1 MPNTNIVGP
10 VQTVV
15 AKVKELA
22 RTALRGQ
29 LISARLA
36 KIAGLNGEV
45 TTVNGYIADQNKEI
59 ARANYALS
67 MVDAANPDAADLT
80 KEANDRVTAANASI
94 KKFQDD
100 LANLQKSID
109 EQNAG
114 IAAIESGAT
123 KVSAEELACLV
134 DKMLVAQAKEAA
146 AQL

>member
-1 MPNTNIVGP
+1 MPNTNVVGP
-10 VQTVV
+10 VQAVV
-15 AKVKELA
+15 EKVKVLA

-36 KIAGLNGEV
+36 KVADLNAEV
-45 TTVNGYIADQNKEI
+45 ASVNGYITAQNKEI

-67 MVDAANPDAADLT
+67 KVDPANPDAADLT

-94 KKFQDD
+94 KNFQDD
-100 LANLQKSID
+100 LTNLQKSID

-146 AQL
+146 SQL